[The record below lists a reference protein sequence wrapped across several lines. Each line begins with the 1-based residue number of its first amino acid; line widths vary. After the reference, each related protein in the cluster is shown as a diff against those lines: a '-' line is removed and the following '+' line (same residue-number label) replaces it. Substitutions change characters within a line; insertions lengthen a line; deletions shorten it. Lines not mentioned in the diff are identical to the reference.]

1 MSFEGQVLCQRML
14 IGPCALTM
22 VGAATV
28 AAAPAAATF
37 KKRRR
42 VEVLSLLVAVMV
54 FSPLDAV
61 LGGPALIYWPQD
73 KGLRAVLATMITTMR
88 RFDAACNGKAFSP
101 RRGLFHSRGYFF
113 RWG

>member
-14 IGPCALTM
+14 TGPCALTM

-37 KKRRR
+37 RKRRR
-42 VEVLSLLVAVMV
+42 VEVLSLVVMV

-73 KGLRAVLATMITTMR
+73 KGLRAVLATMIATMR
-88 RFDAACNGKAFSP
+88 RFDAACNGKAFSA
-101 RRGLFHSRGYFF
+101 RRGLFPSRGYFF
-113 RWG
+113 RSG

>member
-1 MSFEGQVLCQRML
+1 
-14 IGPCALTM
+14 
-22 VGAATV
+22 
-28 AAAPAAATF
+28 
-37 KKRRR
+37 
-42 VEVLSLLVAVMV
+42 MV

-73 KGLRAVLATMITTMR
+73 KGLSAVLATMIATMR
-88 RFDAACNGKAFSP
+88 RFDAACNGKAFIA

>member
-1 MSFEGQVLCQRML
+1 ML

-22 VGAATV
+22 AGAATV

-42 VEVLSLLVAVMV
+42 VEVVSLVVMV

-73 KGLRAVLATMITTMR
+73 KGLRAVLATMIATMR
-88 RFDAACNGKAFSP
+88 RFDAACNGKSIYRASWFIPFTRIFFSIGMN
-101 RRGLFHSRGYFF
+101 RF
-113 RWG
+113 RLKE